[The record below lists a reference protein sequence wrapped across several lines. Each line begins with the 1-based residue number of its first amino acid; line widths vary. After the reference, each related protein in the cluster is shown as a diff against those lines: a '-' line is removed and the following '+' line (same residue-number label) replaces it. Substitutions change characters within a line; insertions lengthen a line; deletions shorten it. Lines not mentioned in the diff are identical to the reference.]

1 MKPIFRLPIAIAV
14 LHLCL
19 VPVSTFAEDSGVTVS
34 EPNLF
39 SYQAPAGWTL
49 KSVRG
54 AKYKAACDIKDDT
67 VKAAIG
73 VEIDTQPGPLDDWC
87 QQSLAKNKKLFSE
100 ADMQVGD
107 QKPFETVSGAKGIR
121 VPITLTPLTTSSNK
135 IQFIDYFF
143 EGKSDA
149 KIAVTCSCPAESG
162 DHYAP
167 LFDAA
172 IKTFVP
178 N

>member
-14 LHLCL
+14 LHLWL
-19 VPVSTFAEDSGVTVS
+19 APVSTFAEDSGLTVS

-49 KSVRG
+49 QSNPNSQ
-54 AKYKAACDIKDDT
+54 YKVACDIKNDA
-67 VKAAIG
+67 VEAMIS
-73 VEIDTQPGPLDDWC
+73 VEIDTQAGALDAWC

-100 ADMQVGD
+100 VDMQVGD
-107 QKPFETVSGAKGIR
+107 QKPFKTVSGANGIR
-121 VPITLTPLTTSSNK
+121 VPITLTVNSNK